1 MADVTSPRK
10 RKRPSYLT
18 EDFLESDSEEEA
30 PTSKKK
36 ATEKEDYPCCFLCGT
51 GIKTSGKCEI
61 TSKIG
66 SSQHTFSEVLNKLF
80 NKEKLPASL
89 IEKDISK
96 GFLCTS
102 CTDLVGDLFRL
113 QHELRGVKN
122 DIVSTFKK
130 AQKIEKRKSQV
141 IETIAEETKVEADEP
156 IKSKVIEESVKQPEK
171 EKPVKEKPVKE
182 KPVKEKPVK
191 EKPAQEKPVKKK
203 PVQVE
208 EEEEIYIIE
217 TLKEKKGNKFLV
229 KWENFPEEESTWEPK
244 SSIPDYIVQFY
255 EFDLTRLGTPAP
267 SSVPVDESLDEEVFE
282 VEKILKK
289 RGKGKKIEYL
299 VKWKNYD
306 GPGDDT
312 WEPANTLEA
321 PEIIEMFESEL
332 KAIEESE
339 KENELKAKKEK
350 ELKLEEEKAKQA
362 EKAELESVT
371 TPINDEVEPINKPV
385 KEKAK
390 KEVKPTKKSKPAP
403 VEEDVYN
410 VEALMEKKGSKYLVK
425 WENWPADQN
434 TWEPKSSIPAFIV
447 EFYEADLTRLGKPA
461 PSEQVVVAEDY
472 EDFEDIDEDEFIV
485 ENILDKRSGKK
496 GKTEYLIKWKNYDDN
511 DENNTWEPINNIIEG
526 YKSLIDAF
534 EEKQIADANEQN
546 SKLSSPTTK
555 NIEATEE
562 LKEEFE
568 PKPAKVEV
576 PKKKKEPKP
585 AKKAKKP
592 APVEEDVY
600 IIESLIEKKG
610 SKYLVKWEN
619 WPSDQ
624 NTWEPKAS
632 IPEFIIKFYEE
643 DLTRLGTPAP
653 TEAPVEELE
662 EDYEVEKI
670 LEKRVVKK
678 GKIEYMVQWKN
689 FEDPADYT
697 WEPTNNLEAVR
708 DLIEK
713 FEKDLEAKK
722 DVSTIFNMG

>member
-1 MADVTSPRK
+1 MDDATSPRK

-18 EDFLESDSEEEA
+18 EDFLESESDEEA
-30 PTSKKK
+30 PTYKKK
-36 ATEKEDYPCCFLCGT
+36 ATEKEVQPACFLCGNN
-51 GIKTSGKCEI
+51 IKTSGKCEI

-89 IEKDISK
+89 IEKDTSK
-96 GFLCTS
+96 GLLCTS

-130 AQKIEKRKSQV
+130 SQKSEKRKSQV
-141 IETIAEETKVEADEP
+141 IETIAEEPKVEADPP
-156 IKSKVIEESVKQPEK
+156 IKSKVVKESVKEPEK
-171 EKPVKEKPVKE
+171 
-182 KPVKEKPVK
+182 
-191 EKPAQEKPVKKK
+191 EKPVKKK

-208 EEEEIYIIE
+208 PEEEVYIIE
-217 TLKEKKGNKFLV
+217 SLKEKKGNKFLV
-229 KWENFPEEESTWEPK
+229 KWENFPDEESTWEPK

-255 EFDLTRLGTPAP
+255 ECDLTRLGTRAP

-289 RGKGKKIEYL
+289 KGKGKKIEYL

-321 PEIIEMFESEL
+321 PEMIEMFESDL
-332 KAIEESE
+332 QANEERE

-350 ELKLEEEKAKQA
+350 ELKEKELKLKEEKS
-362 EKAELESVT
+362 ELANAI
-371 TPINDEVEPINKPV
+371 TPNSDEIEPMNKPV
-385 KEKAK
+385 KEKIQ
-390 KEVKPTKKSKPAP
+390 KEVKPTKKTKPAP

-447 EFYEADLTRLGKPA
+447 EFYEADLTRLGKAA

-472 EDFEDIDEDEFIV
+472 EDIDEDEFIV

-496 GKTEYLIKWKNYDDN
+496 GKTEYLIKWRNYDDN
-511 DENNTWEPINNIIEG
+511 ADNNTWEPVNNIIEG

-534 EEKQIADANEQN
+534 EEKLIANEKEQN
-546 SKLSSPTTK
+546 SKLSSPKTK

-568 PKPAKVEV
+568 TKPAKVEV

-585 AKKAKKP
+585 AKKVKKP

-600 IIESLIEKKG
+600 IIESLTKKNG

-653 TEAPVEELE
+653 TEAQVEELE

-678 GKIEYMVQWKN
+678 GKIEYLVKWKN

-708 DLIEK
+708 DLVDK

>member
-1 MADVTSPRK
+1 MDDVTSPRK

-18 EDFLESDSEEEA
+18 EDFLESEDEEEA
-30 PTSKKK
+30 PTYKKK
-36 ATEKEDYPCCFLCGT
+36 ATEEEEYPCCFLCGT

-66 SSQHTFSEVLNKLF
+66 SSQHTFSEVLKKLF
-80 NKEKLPASL
+80 SKEKLPASL
-89 IEKDISK
+89 IEKDTSN
-96 GFLCTS
+96 GLLCTS

-130 AQKIEKRKSQV
+130 AQKLEKRKSQV
-141 IETIAEETKVEADEP
+141 IEPITEETKVEADIP
-156 IKSKVIEESVKQPEK
+156 IKSKVVKESVKQPEK
-171 EKPVKEKPVKE
+171 EKP
-182 KPVKEKPVK
+182 
-191 EKPAQEKPVKKK
+191 AKKK

-208 EEEEIYIIE
+208 PEEEVYIIE
-217 TLKEKKGNKFLV
+217 SLKEKKGNKFLV
-229 KWENFPEEESTWEPK
+229 KWENFPDEECTWEPK

-255 EFDLTRLGTPAP
+255 ECDLTRLGTPAP
-267 SSVPVDESLDEEVFE
+267 ASVPVDESLDEEVFE

-321 PEIIEMFESEL
+321 PEMIEMFESDL
-332 KAIEESE
+332 KATEERE

-350 ELKLEEEKAKQA
+350 ELKLKEEKAKQA
-362 EKAELESVT
+362 EKEALENAT
-371 TPINDEVEPINKPV
+371 TSINDEVEPISKPV
-385 KEKAK
+385 KEKTK

-425 WENWPADQN
+425 WENFPADQN
-434 TWEPKSSIPAFIV
+434 TWEPKSSIPAYIV

-472 EDFEDIDEDEFIV
+472 EDIDEDEFIV

-511 DENNTWEPINNIIEG
+511 AENNTWEPVNNIVEG
-526 YKSLIDAF
+526 YKTLIDAF
-534 EEKQIADANEQN
+534 EEKLIADTKDKN
-546 SKLSSPTTK
+546 SKLSSPKTK

-562 LKEEFE
+562 LKEEIE
-568 PKPAKVEV
+568 TKPAKVEV

-643 DLTRLGTPAP
+643 DLTRLGSPAP
-653 TEAPVEELE
+653 TEAPVEEPE

-708 DLIEK
+708 DLIDK

>member
-1 MADVTSPRK
+1 MDDATSPRK

-30 PTSKKK
+30 PTYKKK
-36 ATEKEDYPCCFLCGT
+36 ATEKEVQPCCFLCGNS
-51 GIKTSGKCEI
+51 IKTSGKCEI

-89 IEKDISK
+89 IEKDTSK
-96 GFLCTS
+96 GLLCTS

-130 AQKIEKRKSQV
+130 SQKSEKRKSQV
-141 IETIAEETKVEADEP
+141 IETIAEETKVEADTP
-156 IKSKVIEESVKQPEK
+156 IKTKVVKESVKQPEK
-171 EKPVKEKPVKE
+171 EKPVK
-182 KPVKEKPVK
+182 
-191 EKPAQEKPVKKK
+191 KK
-203 PVQVE
+203 PVHVEPE
-208 EEEEIYIIE
+208 EEVYIIE
-217 TLKEKKGNKFLV
+217 SLKEKKGNKFLV

-255 EFDLTRLGTPAP
+255 ECDLTRLGTPAP
-267 SSVPVDESLDEEVFE
+267 SSVPVDESLEEEVFE

-321 PEIIEMFESEL
+321 PEIIEMFESDL
-332 KAIEESE
+332 KADEERE

-350 ELKLEEEKAKQA
+350 ELKLKEEKA
-362 EKAELESVT
+362 EKEEKEELANAI
-371 TPINDEVEPINKPV
+371 TPNNDEIEPTNKPE
-385 KEKAK
+385 KEKTK

-447 EFYEADLTRLGKPA
+447 EFYETDLTRLGKPA

-472 EDFEDIDEDEFIV
+472 EDIDEDEFIV

-511 DENNTWEPINNIIEG
+511 AENNTWEPVNNIIEG

-534 EEKQIADANEQN
+534 EEKVIASAKEQN
-546 SKLSSPTTK
+546 SKLSSPKTK

-562 LKEEFE
+562 LKEEIE
-568 PKPAKVEV
+568 TKPAKVEV

-585 AKKAKKP
+585 AKKVKKP

-600 IIESLIEKKG
+600 IIESLTKKNG

-653 TEAPVEELE
+653 TEAQVEELE

-678 GKIEYMVQWKN
+678 GKIEYLVKWKN
-689 FEDPADYT
+689 FEDSADYT

-708 DLIEK
+708 DLVDS